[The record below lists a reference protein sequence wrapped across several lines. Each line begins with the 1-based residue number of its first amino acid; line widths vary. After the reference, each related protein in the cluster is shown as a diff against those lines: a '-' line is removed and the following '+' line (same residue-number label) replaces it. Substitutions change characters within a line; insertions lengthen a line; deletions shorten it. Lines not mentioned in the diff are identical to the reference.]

1 MMQIIIF
8 QYFSFRHSFIFF
20 LVSHELLQR
29 IVLINFE
36 IILLFIEIERSLFIF
51 LWFRFF
57 LSELQVQLLLNDRLV
72 CKCILS
78 SVPDEGR
85 FGKLI
90 GF

>member
-1 MMQIIIF
+1 MMQIIIL
-8 QYFSFRHSFIFF
+8 QYFFFRHGFIFF
-20 LVSHELLQR
+20 LVPDEFFQR
-29 IVLINFE
+29 IVFMNFE
-36 IILLFIEIERSLFIF
+36 TIFLFFEIQKSLFIF

-57 LSELQVQLLLNDRLV
+57 LSELQVRLLLNDRLV